1 MRYAGDVAGT
11 LFVVA
16 TPIGNLG
23 DITLRAIETLR
34 AADRVLAEDTRRTL
48 ALLSHLGISG
58 KSVDRLDAHAPAEA
72 VERAAARLEAGESLA
87 LVTDAG
93 TPLVS
98 DPGAALVRV
107 AAARGV
113 RVVPIPGA
121 SAVLAAV
128 SASGLVAGPFRFLGF
143 LPRSGPER
151 REALERVAGTP
162 EPVVLF
168 ESPERTQGTLRDLA
182 AIQPE
187 REAAVARELTKLHEE
202 MARGALRELAA
213 GERAWIGEVTI
224 VLGERG
230 EDAGPVEVDEGEI
243 DRRIDEALA
252 KGRRVRDVAE
262 ELALVLRV
270 PKKDLYA
277 RVVKRRDLSRGGR
290 RG

>member
-1 MRYAGDVAGT
+1 MRYARGVAGT

-23 DITLRAIETLR
+23 DVTLRAIETLR

-58 KSVDRLDAHAPAEA
+58 KPVDRLDAHAPAEA

-98 DPGAALVRV
+98 DPGAALVRL
-107 AAARGV
+107 AAARGM

-143 LPRSGPER
+143 LPRGGPER
-151 REALERVAGTP
+151 REALERVASTE

-168 ESPERTQGTLRDLA
+168 ESPERTQATLRDLA
-182 AIQPE
+182 SIAPG
-187 REAAVARELTKLHEE
+187 REVVVARELTKLHEE
-202 MARGALRELAA
+202 LARGTVGELASN
-213 GERAWIGEVTI
+213 EREWIGEVTI
-224 VLGERG
+224 VLGEG
-230 EDAGPVEVDEGEI
+230 SADTGAPALDEAEI
-243 DRRIDEALA
+243 DRRIDEGLA
-252 KGRRVRDVAE
+252 KGRRARDIAE
-262 ELALVLRV
+262 ELSLVLRV
-270 PKKDLYA
+270 PRKELYS
-277 RVVKRRDLSRGGR
+277 RVVGRRHLSRGGR

>member
-1 MRYAGDVAGT
+1 MAGT

-23 DITLRAIETLR
+23 DITLRAIDTLR

-48 ALLSHLGISG
+48 GLLSHLGISG
-58 KSVDRLDAHAPAEA
+58 KPVDRLDAHAPAEA

-98 DPGAALVRV
+98 DPGAALVRLC
-107 AAARGV
+107 AARGV

-128 SASGLVAGPFRFLGF
+128 SVSGLCAGPFRFVGF
-143 LPRSGPER
+143 LPRGGPER

-168 ESPERTQGTLRDLA
+168 ESPERTQATLRDLA
-182 AIQPE
+182 AISPG
-187 REAAVARELTKLHEE
+187 REAMVARELTKLHEE
-202 MARGALRELAA
+202 LARGTLRDLAA
-213 GERAWIGEVTI
+213 DEREWIGEVTI
-224 VLGERG
+224 VLGEG
-230 EDAGPVEVDEGEI
+230 AGDADAPALDEAEI
-243 DRRIDEALA
+243 ERRIDDALA
-252 KGRRVRDVAE
+252 KGRRARDIAE

-270 PKKDLYA
+270 PKKDVYA
-277 RVVKRRDLSRGGR
+277 RVVQRRERSRGG
-290 RG
+290 

>member
-1 MRYAGDVAGT
+1 MSGA

-23 DITLRAIETLR
+23 DLTLRAIETLR
-34 AADRVLAEDTRRTL
+34 AADRVLAEDTRRSL
-48 ALLSHLGISG
+48 ALLSHLGIAG
-58 KSVDRLDAHAPAEA
+58 KPVDRLDAHAPAEA
-72 VERAAARLEAGESLA
+72 VERAVGRLEAGESLA

-98 DPGAALVRV
+98 DPGAALVRA
-107 AAARGV
+107 AAARGI

-128 SASGLVAGPFRFLGF
+128 SASGLVAGPFRFVGF
-143 LPRSGPER
+143 LPRGGPAR
-151 REALERVAGTP
+151 REALERVASTP

-168 ESPERTQGTLRDLA
+168 ESPERTASTLRDLA
-182 AIQPE
+182 AISPG
-187 REAAVARELTKLHEE
+187 RPAVVARELTKLHEE
-202 MARGALRELAA
+202 LVRGALRELAA

-224 VLGERG
+224 VLGEG
-230 EDAGPVEVDEGEI
+230 AGDADAPALDEAEV

-252 KGRRVRDVAE
+252 RGRRARDVAE

-270 PKKDLYA
+270 PKKDVYS
-277 RVVKRRDLSRGGR
+277 RVVQRRERARGG
-290 RG
+290 G